1 MAGHRIA
8 AAVAL
13 LLGLT
18 LAPAVAQMS
27 EPAAFDAQN
36 PDRSSIN
43 GGALTPWG
51 AAQAAAERRGD
62 PANAYGAM
70 APTSFACVRRHSFDP
85 ASGAFRVHDGRRHAC
100 Q

>member
-8 AAVAL
+8 AAAAL
-13 LLGLT
+13 LLRVT

-36 PDRSSIN
+36 PGRSSIN
-43 GGALTPWG
+43 GGALTPWDES
-51 AAQAAAERRGD
+51 QLAAERRGD
-62 PANAYGAM
+62 PGNAYGAM
-70 APTSFACVRRHSFDP
+70 APTSFACMRHHSFDP
-85 ASGAFRVHDGRRHAC
+85 APGTFHVRDGRRHAC